1 MTQRIVCAAN
11 KFEGIGKTFIVLGAR
26 HYDKLMREAIER
38 LPAGSYE
45 KEQGFID
52 QLGNFLTREEAF
64 VVATTAGQ
72 IIRRVGGDEGRLF
85 SENLY

>member
-11 KFEGIGKTFIVLGAR
+11 KFEGVGKTFIVLGAR
-26 HYDKLMREAIER
+26 HYDTLMNEAIKR
-38 LPAGSYE
+38 LPPGTYE

-52 QLGNFLTREEAF
+52 QCGNFLTREEAYM
-64 VVATTAGQ
+64 VAVGADQ